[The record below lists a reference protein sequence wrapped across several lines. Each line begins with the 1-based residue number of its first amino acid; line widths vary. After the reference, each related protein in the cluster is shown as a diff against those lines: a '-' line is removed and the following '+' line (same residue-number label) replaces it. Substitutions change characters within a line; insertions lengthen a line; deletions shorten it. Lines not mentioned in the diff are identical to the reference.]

1 VRLLEHEASS
11 GSPHPQATSAVLI
24 PRLGVGQARLVPL
37 FFERGFRTVAL
48 PLYYGQMLSQL
59 TLGARTEASGL
70 VLDPM
75 THIRQQP
82 REERAKSFRALP
94 YGDETEAFDPDRD
107 ELNDASIEN
116 LALEPPELQ
125 RLAGA
130 TLILTTYAVAGGIG
144 TRGRDLELLLARLA
158 VEDFQSQRFDEP
170 PDGAPYSFR
179 RQVYATIAA
188 PVDLL
193 RSPTAARKLAE
204 AYLDISADGF
214 WVKLLGFDERAHLE
228 SIEAAGR
235 FFSYLREGQRPL
247 VACCPGQLFLGFL
260 VDDISASIGIA
271 GHERF
276 SFPRSWRPG
285 SEGKGRSRPIYSG
298 RLMRSL
304 MSHDRRL
311 TKVFERAP
319 CRCRSHDPHIPPSAG
334 AIDFHAASCRAEQA
348 IDALDGDRLD
358 RREWLSA
365 IAERATEVA
374 EDLDLPKK
382 PINPPY
388 RRLLEGLDGGAGAR
402 AGLSDV
408 G

>member
-1 VRLLEHEASS
+1 MRLLQHEAS
-11 GSPHPQATSAVLI
+11 GDGPHPQAASAALI
-24 PRLGVGQARLVPL
+24 PRLGVGQARLVPF

-59 TLGARTEASGL
+59 TLGARPEEAGL

-82 REERAKSFRALP
+82 RDERAKSFRALP
-94 YGDETEAFDPDRD
+94 YGDGAEPFDPDCD
-107 ELNDASIEN
+107 ELDDASIEA

-130 TLILTTYAVAGGIG
+130 TLILTTYAVVGGVG
-144 TRGRDLELLLARLA
+144 TRGRDLELLLARVA
-158 VEDFQSQRFDEP
+158 VEDFRSQRFDEP
-170 PDGAPYSFR
+170 PDDASYSFR
-179 RQVYATIAA
+179 RQIYATIAA

-193 RSPTAARKLAE
+193 RSPTAARKLADS
-204 AYLDISADGF
+204 YLDISADGF
-214 WVKLLGFDERAHLE
+214 WVKLLGFDEGTRLE

-235 FFSYLREGQRPL
+235 FFSYLREGERPL

-276 SFPRSWRPG
+276 KFPQPWKPG
-285 SEGKGRSRPIYSG
+285 SETKGRSRPIYSA

-304 MSHDRRL
+304 MGHDRRL
-311 TKVFERAP
+311 PTVFERAP
-319 CRCRSHDPHIPPSAG
+319 CRCRSHEPRIPPSAG
-334 AIDFHAASCRAEQA
+334 EIDFHAASCRAEQA

-374 EDLDLPKK
+374 KDLDLPKK
-382 PINPPY
+382 AIGPPY
-388 RRLLEGLDGGAGAR
+388 RRLLEGLDGSAGAGIE
-402 AGLSDV
+402 LSEV